1 MHFNICDIFN
11 SQSFHQH
18 VMAGIPAIC
27 RVILLQE
34 NKRTNVVK
42 CVITTP

>member
-1 MHFNICDIFN
+1 MHFNISDIFN

-18 VMAGIPAIC
+18 VMAGIPAIY

-42 CVITTP
+42 CVIITP